1 MKRFAVRSL
10 AFALALAA
18 GTVAAQNYYDDRGL
32 IYGDD
37 YAGQDDDYYDDDAGY
52 YGQEGNYA
60 NQASGAYYGQARS
73 AYPDPRVSV
82 SRGYGYGGQ
91 QAPAYDMARVV
102 SVDPI
107 VQPGQPVARQQ
118 CWNEPAP
125 SYAYQDRG
133 YQNRGYQNRGYQNRG
148 YQDANRDPRYAARG
162 QTSGGGA
169 LIGAI
174 AGGVLG
180 NSVGDGD
187 GRKAATVLGAVLG
200 GTIGNN
206 IERNGRY
213 RNDPN
218 AYRNQAASYPQETQR
233 CRTVTSQVRDERV
246 VGYRVGY
253 EYAGRRYQTMTDYH
267 PGSEIRVRVDVSP
280 AG

>member
-10 AFALALAA
+10 AFALALAG
-18 GTVAAQNYYDDRGL
+18 GTVAAQDYYDDRGPV
-32 IYGDD
+32 YADD
-37 YAGQDDDYYDDDAGY
+37 YAAQDDGYYAGDAGY
-52 YGQEGNYA
+52 YRQDDAYA
-60 NQASGAYYGQARS
+60 AQAGGYYAPAPS
-73 AYPDPRVSV
+73 AYADPRVSV
-82 SRGYGYGGQ
+82 AGYGYGNP

-107 VQPGQPVARQQ
+107 VEPGQPEVRQQ
-118 CWNEPAP
+118 CWSEPAP
-125 SYAYQDRG
+125 SYAYS
-133 YQNRGYQNRGYQNRG
+133 NRGYPN
-148 YQDANRDPRYAARG
+148 DPRYAARG

-187 GRKAATVLGAVLG
+187 GRKAATVIGAVLG

-213 RNDPN
+213 RNDP
-218 AYRNQAASYPQETQR
+218 YRHQAAAYPQPVQR
-233 CRTVTSQVRDERV
+233 CRTVTTQVRDERV

-253 EYAGRRYQTMTDYH
+253 EYAGRRYETMTDYH

>member
-18 GTVAAQNYYDDRGL
+18 GTVAAQDYYDDRGSM
-32 IYGDD
+32 YGDD
-37 YAGQDDDYYDDDAGY
+37 YAGQDDGYYGDDAGY
-52 YGQEGNYA
+52 YGQPDAYA
-60 NQASGAYYGQARS
+60 NQGYYGQDDAYATPAYGQAAS

-82 SRGYGYGGQ
+82 RSGYGYGGQ
-91 QAPAYDMARVV
+91 QPPAYDMARVV

-107 VQPGQPVARQQ
+107 VEPTQPVARQQ

-125 SYAYQDRG
+125 SYASQRSG
-133 YQNRGYQNRGYQNRG
+133 YPNAY
-148 YQDANRDPRYAARG
+148 RDPYGPRG
-162 QTSGGGA
+162 QTTGGGA
-169 LIGAI
+169 ILGAI

-187 GRKAATVLGAVLG
+187 GRKAATVIGAVLG

-213 RNDPN
+213 RNDP
-218 AYRNQAASYPQETQR
+218 YRQQASGYPQQVQR

-253 EYAGRRYQTMTDYH
+253 EYAGRRYETMTDYH

>member
-18 GTVAAQNYYDDRGL
+18 GTVAAQDYYDDRSPV
-32 IYGDD
+32 YGDD
-37 YAGQDDDYYDDDAGY
+37 YAGQDNGYYGDDAGY
-52 YGQEGNYA
+52 YGQDDAYA
-60 NQASGAYYGQARS
+60 NQYGQAAS

-82 SRGYGYGGQ
+82 RSGYGYGDQ

-107 VQPGQPVARQQ
+107 VEPSQPVNQQQ
-118 CWNEPAP
+118 CWSEPAP
-125 SYAYQDRG
+125 SYASQRSG
-133 YQNRGYQNRGYQNRG
+133 YPNTY
-148 YQDANRDPRYAARG
+148 RDPYAPRG
-162 QTSGGGA
+162 QTTGGGA
-169 LIGAI
+169 ILGAI

-187 GRKAATVLGAVLG
+187 GRKAATVIGAVLG

-213 RNDPN
+213 RNDP
-218 AYRNQAASYPQETQR
+218 YRNQAASYPQEVQR

-253 EYAGRRYQTMTDYH
+253 EYAGRRYETMTDYH

>member
-18 GTVAAQNYYDDRGL
+18 GTAAAQEYYDDYDSG
-32 IYGDD
+32 YGDA
-37 YAGQDDDYYDDDAGY
+37 YAGQDDGYYADDSGYYDQG
-52 YGQEGNYA
+52 
-60 NQASGAYYGQARS
+60 AST
-73 AYPDPRVSV
+73 YPDPRVSV
-82 SRGYGYGGQ
+82 QGYGYGSP
-91 QAPAYDMARVV
+91 QAPAFDMARVV

-107 VQPGQPVARQQ
+107 VEPGQPVSQQQ
-118 CWNEPAP
+118 CWSEPS
-125 SYAYQDRG
+125 SYAYQDR
-133 YQNRGYQNRGYQNRG
+133 
-148 YQDANRDPRYAARG
+148 RDPRYARRS

-169 LIGAI
+169 LLGAI

-187 GRKAATVLGAVLG
+187 GRKAATVIGAVLG

-206 IERNGRY
+206 IERNGSY
-213 RNDPN
+213 RNDPY
-218 AYRNQAASYPQETQR
+218 AYRGQPAGYRETQR
-233 CRTVTSQVRDERV
+233 CREVVTQVRDERV

-253 EYAGRRYQTMTDYH
+253 EYAGRRYETVTDYH

>member
-1 MKRFAVRSL
+1 MKRFAMRSL

-18 GTVAAQNYYDDRGL
+18 GTVAAQDYYDDRGPV
-32 IYGDD
+32 YGDD
-37 YAGQDDDYYDDDAGY
+37 YAGQDEGYYGDADYYGQQDGYGAQAGGY
-52 YGQEGNYA
+52 YGQG
-60 NQASGAYYGQARS
+60 GS

-82 SRGYGYGGQ
+82 NQGYGYRGQ
-91 QAPAYDMARVV
+91 QAPAFDMARVV

-107 VQPGQPVARQQ
+107 VEPSQPVARQQ
-118 CWNEPAP
+118 CWSEPSP
-125 SYAYQDRG
+125 SYASQRG
-133 YQNRGYQNRGYQNRG
+133 GYPNTY
-148 YQDANRDPRYAARG
+148 RDPYAARG
-162 QTSGGGA
+162 QTTGGGA

-187 GRKAATVLGAVLG
+187 GRKAATVIGAVLG

-213 RNDPN
+213 RN
-218 AYRNQAASYPQETQR
+218 QAASYPQQVQR

-253 EYAGRRYQTMTDYH
+253 EYAGRRYETMTDYH

>member
-18 GTVAAQNYYDDRGL
+18 GTVAAQDYYDDRGPD
-32 IYGDD
+32 YGDV
-37 YAGQDDDYYDDDAGY
+37 YAGQDDGYYGNDAAYYGQDDAYATQAGGY
-52 YGQEGNYA
+52 YGQA
-60 NQASGAYYGQARS
+60 PS

-82 SRGYGYGGQ
+82 RSGYGYGGQ
-91 QAPAYDMARVV
+91 QPPAYDMARVV

-107 VQPGQPVARQQ
+107 VEQAQPVARQQ
-118 CWNEPAP
+118 CWSEPAP

-133 YQNRGYQNRGYQNRG
+133 Y
-148 YQDANRDPRYAARG
+148 ARDPRYAPRG
-162 QTSGGGA
+162 QTTGGGA

-187 GRKAATVLGAVLG
+187 GRKAATVIGAVLG

-206 IERNGRY
+206 IERNGGY
-213 RNDPN
+213 RNDPY
-218 AYRNQAASYPQETQR
+218 AYRNQAASYPQEVQR
-233 CRTVTSQVRDERV
+233 CRTVTTQVRDERV

-253 EYAGRRYQTMTDYH
+253 EYAGRRYETMTDYH
-267 PGSEIRVRVDVSP
+267 PGSEIRVRVDVTP

>member
-1 MKRFAVRSL
+1 MKRFALRSL

-18 GTVAAQNYYDDRGL
+18 GTVAAQDYYGDRGPM
-32 IYGDD
+32 YGDD
-37 YAGQDDDYYDDDAGY
+37 YAGQDDGYYGDDAGY
-52 YGQEGNYA
+52 YGRDDAYA
-60 NQASGAYYGQARS
+60 QQAAGGYYRQARS

-82 SRGYGYGGQ
+82 RSGYGYGGQ
-91 QAPAYDMARVV
+91 RAPAYDMAQVV

-107 VQPGQPVARQQ
+107 VEAGQPVARQQ
-118 CWNEPAP
+118 CWSEPSP
-125 SYAYQDRG
+125 SYASRG
-133 YQNRGYQNRGYQNRG
+133 GGYPNSY
-148 YQDANRDPRYAARG
+148 RDPYAPRG
-162 QTSGGGA
+162 QTTGSGA

-213 RNDPN
+213 RNDP
-218 AYRNQAASYPQETQR
+218 YRSQSAGYRQDVQR
-233 CRTVTSQVRDERV
+233 CRTVSSQVRDERV

-253 EYAGRRYQTMTDYH
+253 EYAGRRYETMTDYH
-267 PGSEIRVRVDVSP
+267 PGSEIRVRVDVAP

>member
-18 GTVAAQNYYDDRGL
+18 GTVAAQDYYDDRGPV
-32 IYGDD
+32 YDD
-37 YAGQDDDYYDDDAGY
+37 GYASQYDDGYAAPYSDGYATPYAGYDDGRDEYVQPDDRY
-52 YGQEGNYA
+52 YGQPAVY
-60 NQASGAYYGQARS
+60 S
-73 AYPDPRVSV
+73 DPRVSV
-82 SRGYGYGGQ
+82 QGGYGGYDAA

-125 SYAYQDRG
+125 SYAYQDRR
-133 YQNRGYQNRGYQNRG
+133 N
-148 YQDANRDPRYAARG
+148 DPRYARRS

-187 GRKAATVLGAVLG
+187 GRKAATVIGAVLG

-206 IERNGRY
+206 IERNGSY
-213 RNDPN
+213 RGD
-218 AYRNQAASYPQETQR
+218 AYGYRSQPAGYAQDVQR
-233 CRTVTSQVRDERV
+233 CRVVTSQDRDERV

-253 EYAGRRYQTMTDYH
+253 EYAGRQYETVTDYH

>member
-18 GTVAAQNYYDDRGL
+18 GTVAAQDYYDDRGSV
-32 IYGDD
+32 YGDD
-37 YAGQDDDYYDDDAGY
+37 YAGQDDGYYGDDTGY
-52 YGQEGNYA
+52 YGQQDAYA
-60 NQASGAYYGQARS
+60 SQVSGGYYGQAPS
-73 AYPDPRVSV
+73 AYLDPRVSV
-82 SRGYGYGGQ
+82 RSGYGFGGQ
-91 QAPAYDMARVV
+91 RAPAYDMARVV

-107 VQPGQPVARQQ
+107 VEPGQPVARQQ

-133 YQNRGYQNRGYQNRG
+133 YQNRGYQGG
-148 YQDANRDPRYAARG
+148 SRDPRYGTRS
-162 QTSGGGA
+162 QTTGGGA

-206 IERNGRY
+206 VERNGRY
-213 RNDPN
+213 RNDPY
-218 AYRNQAASYPQETQR
+218 AYRNQAASYPQQVQR

-253 EYAGRRYQTMTDYH
+253 EYAGRSYETMTDYH

>member
-18 GTVAAQNYYDDRGL
+18 GTAAAQDYYDDRGSM
-32 IYGDD
+32 YGDD
-37 YAGQDDDYYDDDAGY
+37 YAGQDDGYYGDDAGY
-52 YGQEGNYA
+52 YGDEDAYA
-60 NQASGAYYGQARS
+60 MQAGSGYYGQSPS

-82 SRGYGYGGQ
+82 RGGYGYGGQ
-91 QAPAYDMARVV
+91 QSPAYDMARVV

-107 VQPGQPVARQQ
+107 VQPTQPVTRQQ
-118 CWNEPAP
+118 CWSEPTP

-133 YQNRGYQNRGYQNRG
+133 YQ
-148 YQDANRDPRYAARG
+148 RDPRYASRS

-169 LIGAI
+169 LLGAI

-187 GRKAATVLGAVLG
+187 GRKAATVIGAVLG

-206 IERNGRY
+206 IERNGSY
-213 RNDPN
+213 RNDP
-218 AYRNQAASYPQETQR
+218 YRNQRAGYAQDVQR
-233 CRTVTSQVRDERV
+233 CRVVTSQHRDERV

-253 EYAGRRYQTMTDYH
+253 EYAGRSYETVTDYH

>member
-10 AFALALAA
+10 AFALALAG
-18 GTVAAQNYYDDRGL
+18 GTVAAQDYYDDRSPVYDDGYAARDDRY
-32 IYGDD
+32 YG
-37 YAGQDDDYYDDDAGY
+37 DDAGY
-52 YGQEGNYA
+52 YGQQDEYA
-60 NQASGAYYGQARS
+60 AQSTGYYGQQD
-73 AYPDPRVSV
+73 AY
-82 SRGYGYGGQ
+82 GAQAGAGYGGQ
-91 QAPAYDMARVV
+91 RAPAFDMARVV

-107 VQPGQPVARQQ
+107 VEPSQPVARQQ

-125 SYAYQDRG
+125 SYASQRSG
-133 YQNRGYQNRGYQNRG
+133 YPNSY
-148 YQDANRDPRYAARG
+148 RDPYAPRG
-162 QTSGGGA
+162 QTTGGGA
-169 LIGAI
+169 IIGAI

-187 GRKAATVLGAVLG
+187 GRKAATVIGAVLG

-206 IERNGRY
+206 IERNNRY
-213 RNDPN
+213 RSDP
-218 AYRNQAASYPQETQR
+218 YRQQAAGYPQQVQR
-233 CRTVTSQVRDERV
+233 CRTVASQERDERV

-253 EYAGRRYQTMTDYH
+253 EYAGRRYETMTDYH

>member
-10 AFALALAA
+10 AFALALAG
-18 GTVAAQNYYDDRGL
+18 GTVAAQDYYDDRYPAYDDGYAARDDRY
-32 IYGDD
+32 YG
-37 YAGQDDDYYDDDAGY
+37 DDDYYGQDDAYATQASAGY
-52 YGQEGNYA
+52 YSQP
-60 NQASGAYYGQARS
+60 S

-82 SRGYGYGGQ
+82 SGYGYGGQ

-107 VQPGQPVARQQ
+107 VEPGQPEVRQQ
-118 CWNEPAP
+118 CWSEPAP
-125 SYAYQDRG
+125 AYAYS
-133 YQNRGYQNRGYQNRG
+133 NRGYPN
-148 YQDANRDPRYAARG
+148 DPRYAARG
-162 QTSGGGA
+162 QTTGGGA

-187 GRKAATVLGAVLG
+187 GRKAATVIGAVLG

-213 RNDPN
+213 RNDP
-218 AYRNQAASYPQETQR
+218 YRQQAAAYPQQVQR
-233 CRTVTSQVRDERV
+233 CRTVTTQVRDERV

-253 EYAGRRYQTMTDYH
+253 EYAGRRYETMTDYH

>member
-1 MKRFAVRSL
+1 MNRFAVRSL

-18 GTVAAQNYYDDRGL
+18 GTASAQAYYDDRGPV
-32 IYGDD
+32 YDD
-37 YAGQDDDYYDDDAGY
+37 GYAGQDDGYYAEDEGY
-52 YGQEGNYA
+52 YGQPDDGYYGEPAAYA
-60 NQASGAYYGQARS
+60 DPRAQYGAYGS
-73 AYPDPRVSV
+73 A
-82 SRGYGYGGQ
+82 
-91 QAPAYDMARVV
+91 QAPAYDTARVV

-107 VQPGQPVARQQ
+107 VQPTQPVTRQQ

-133 YQNRGYQNRGYQNRG
+133 YSDR
-148 YQDANRDPRYAARG
+148 RDPRYAQRG

-169 LIGAI
+169 LLGAI

-187 GRKAATVLGAVLG
+187 GRKAATVIGAVLG

-206 IERNGRY
+206 IERNGSY
-213 RNDPN
+213 RSDSYG
-218 AYRNQAASYPQETQR
+218 YRTQQVGYAQDVQR
-233 CRTVTSQVRDERV
+233 CRVVTSNERDERV

-253 EYAGRRYQTMTDYH
+253 EYAGRRYETVTDYH

>member
-1 MKRFAVRSL
+1 MNRFAVRSL

-18 GTVAAQNYYDDRGL
+18 GTVAAQDYYDDRGPV
-32 IYGDD
+32 YGDD
-37 YAGQDDDYYDDDAGY
+37 YAGQDDRYYGDDAGY
-52 YGQEGNYA
+52 YDEQDAYAGQSNAG
-60 NQASGAYYGQARS
+60 YYGQASS

-82 SRGYGYGGQ
+82 NQGYGYGGQ
-91 QAPAYDMARVV
+91 QAPAFDMARVV

-107 VQPGQPVARQQ
+107 VEPSRPVARQE
-118 CWNEPAP
+118 CWSEPAP
-125 SYAYQDRG
+125 SYASRG
-133 YQNRGYQNRGYQNRG
+133 GGYP
-148 YQDANRDPRYAARG
+148 DAYRDPYAPRA
-162 QTSGGGA
+162 QTSGSGA

-187 GRKAATVLGAVLG
+187 GRKAATVIGAVLG

-206 IERNGRY
+206 IERNGGY
-213 RNDPN
+213 RNE
-218 AYRNQAASYPQETQR
+218 AAGYPQQVQR

-246 VGYRVGY
+246 LGYRVGY
-253 EYAGRRYQTMTDYH
+253 EYAGRRYETMTDYH

>member
-18 GTVAAQNYYDDRGL
+18 GTVAAQDYYDDRGPM
-32 IYGDD
+32 YGDD
-37 YAGQDDDYYDDDAGY
+37 YAGQDDGYYGNDAGY
-52 YGQEGNYA
+52 YGQQDAYA
-60 NQASGAYYGQARS
+60 AQASTGYYGQQDGYATQANAGYYGQSPS

-82 SRGYGYGGQ
+82 RSGYGYGGQ
-91 QAPAYDMARVV
+91 QPPAYDMARVV

-107 VQPGQPVARQQ
+107 VQPTQPVNQQQ
-118 CWNEPAP
+118 CWSEPAP

-133 YQNRGYQNRGYQNRG
+133 YPNG
-148 YQDANRDPRYAARG
+148 ARDPRYAPRG
-162 QTSGGGA
+162 QTTGGGA

-187 GRKAATVLGAVLG
+187 GRKAATVIGAVLG

-213 RNDPN
+213 RNDP
-218 AYRNQAASYPQETQR
+218 YRAQAASYPQQVQR
-233 CRTVTSQVRDERV
+233 CRTVASQVRDERV

-253 EYAGRRYQTMTDYH
+253 EYAGRRYETMTDYH

>member
-10 AFALALAA
+10 AFALALAG
-18 GTVAAQNYYDDRGL
+18 GTVAAQDYYDDRGPV
-32 IYGDD
+32 YADD
-37 YAGQDDDYYDDDAGY
+37 YAAQDDGYYADGAGY
-52 YGQEGNYA
+52 YGQDDAYA
-60 NQASGAYYGQARS
+60 AQAGGYYGPAPS
-73 AYPDPRVSV
+73 AYADPRVSV
-82 SRGYGYGGQ
+82 AGYGYGNP

-107 VQPGQPVARQQ
+107 VEPGQPEVRQQ
-118 CWNEPAP
+118 CWSEPAP
-125 SYAYQDRG
+125 SYAYS
-133 YQNRGYQNRGYQNRG
+133 NRGYPN
-148 YQDANRDPRYAARG
+148 DPRYAPRG

-187 GRKAATVLGAVLG
+187 GRKAATVIGAVLG

-213 RNDPN
+213 RNDP
-218 AYRNQAASYPQETQR
+218 YRQQAAAYPQQVQR
-233 CRTVTSQVRDERV
+233 CRTVTTQVRDERV

-253 EYAGRRYQTMTDYH
+253 EYAGRRYETMTDYH

>member
-18 GTVAAQNYYDDRGL
+18 GTVAAQDYYDDRGPV
-32 IYGDD
+32 YDDGYATQYDD
-37 YAGQDDDYYDDDAGY
+37 YAPQYAGGYDDYRDDYVQPDDRY
-52 YGQEGNYA
+52 YGQPAVY
-60 NQASGAYYGQARS
+60 S
-73 AYPDPRVSV
+73 DPRVSV
-82 SRGYGYGGQ
+82 QGGYGGYSAGQ
-91 QAPAYDMARVV
+91 GPAFDMARVV

-133 YQNRGYQNRGYQNRG
+133 Y
-148 YQDANRDPRYAARG
+148 PRRA

-187 GRKAATVLGAVLG
+187 GRKAATVIGAVLG

-206 IERNGRY
+206 IERNGSYRGDAYGYRGQPARY
-213 RNDPN
+213 AQDV
-218 AYRNQAASYPQETQR
+218 QR
-233 CRTVTSQVRDERV
+233 CRVVTSQDRDERV

-253 EYAGRRYQTMTDYH
+253 EYAGRQYETVTDYH

>member
-10 AFALALAA
+10 AFALALAG
-18 GTVAAQNYYDDRGL
+18 GTVAAQDYYDDRSPVYDDGYAARDDRY
-32 IYGDD
+32 YG
-37 YAGQDDDYYDDDAGY
+37 DDAGY
-52 YGQEGNYA
+52 YGQEDAYA
-60 NQASGAYYGQARS
+60 SQSGGYYGQQAGYVAQPNGYYGQVPS
-73 AYPDPRVSV
+73 AYPDPRVAV
-82 SRGYGYGGQ
+82 RAGYGYGGQ
-91 QAPAYDMARVV
+91 PAPAYDMARVL

-107 VQPGQPVARQQ
+107 VEPSQPVARQQ
-118 CWNEPAP
+118 CWSEPSP
-125 SYAYQDRG
+125 SYAYRG
-133 YQNRGYQNRGYQNRG
+133 GAYPNAY
-148 YQDANRDPRYAARG
+148 RDPYAPRA

-187 GRKAATVLGAVLG
+187 GRKAATVIGAVLG

-206 IERNGRY
+206 IERNGS
-213 RNDPN
+213 
-218 AYRNQAASYPQETQR
+218 YRNQAAGYPQPQVQR

-246 VGYRVGY
+246 LGYRVGY
-253 EYAGRRYQTMTDYH
+253 EYAGRRYETMTDYH